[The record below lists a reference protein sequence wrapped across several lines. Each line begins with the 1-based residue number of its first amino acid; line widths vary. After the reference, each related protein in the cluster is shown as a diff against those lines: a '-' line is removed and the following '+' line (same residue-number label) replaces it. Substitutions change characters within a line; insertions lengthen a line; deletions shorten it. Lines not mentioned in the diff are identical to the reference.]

1 MLSKNNNLKLP
12 LTEDL
17 FPLGEYRK
25 FEFVKYGIKGLVENS
40 SHHKFAPQCPYLN
53 KTGQTTTFQTRR
65 IWANPVNKLKYHGTL
80 GVVCFASGLNCNFDT
95 IELIS
100 SCEGIF

>member
-1 MLSKNNNLKLP
+1 MLSKNNNLRLP

-25 FEFVKYGIKGLVENS
+25 FEFVLYGIKGLVENS

-65 IWANPVNKLKYHGTL
+65 I
-80 GVVCFASGLNCNFDT
+80 
-95 IELIS
+95 
-100 SCEGIF
+100 